1 MKKLSTLV
9 LSSLLI
15 LVGGHAF
22 GTGMGMAADTLKGQ
36 KRFVQHISQAV
47 CTKLAEEEKK
57 GPLSKLSPAE
67 AQALFTDVLQSS
79 MQDHIDEMSAIMTA
93 NNVSKPRKFG
103 EIVGRDVVLLM
114 VKECPISQPL
124 LMSIGM
130 AQLKNMPTVTAEEKP
145 TLTIVATEIC
155 QRLDAENS
163 KTPLA
168 DRSAADRQQVT
179 ENAMQGAMLKHL
191 ETLSN
196 YYGFKSISNKAH
208 MEVVGRKI
216 AILIAE
222 QCPSYLTQFSLD
234 KATK

>member
-15 LVGGHAF
+15 LVGEHAF
-22 GTGMGMAADTLKGQ
+22 GTAMAADTLKGQ
-36 KRFVQHISQAV
+36 KRFVQRISQTV
-47 CTKLAEEEKK
+47 CTKLTEEEKK
-57 GPLSKLSPAE
+57 SPLSKLSPAE
-67 AQALFTDVLQSS
+67 AQALFSDVLQSS

-103 EIVGRDVVLLM
+103 EVVGRDVVLLM

-124 LMSIGM
+124 IMSVGM

-155 QRLDAENS
+155 QRLDAENT

-168 DRSAADRQQVT
+168 DRSATERQQVMET
-179 ENAMQGAMLKHL
+179 AMQGAMLKHL

-196 YYGFKSISNKAH
+196 YYGIKAISNKTH
-208 MEVVGRKI
+208 MEGVGRKI
-216 AILIAE
+216 AILIAD
-222 QCPSYLTQFSLD
+222 QCPAYLTQLGLD